1 MASERADAVL
11 GLVLAAR
18 YRVEAVI
25 GDAHAGGTVFRGRD
39 VQTGNNVVIRCP
51 SVPEELS
58 GAALLQ
64 ALDAFQAEAKTLR
77 ALSEASADVEK
88 LLAAGVTGLP
98 SGERVPFTVFEWLAG
113 RSFERHLAERGPGT
127 SSIGEA
133 IAILEPAARALA
145 AAHAMGVAH
154 RDVRPANLWLAETGG
169 RTALKVAAFGLATRV
184 GPHEPAFAPEYGAP
198 EHFKR
203 SYGVVGP
210 ATDVYGLALCIVEL
224 VTGKRALTGADPAEL
239 YLATSDL
246 GRRPTLRAH
255 GASPSEALEAVIQRA
270 VAVDPKRRWQSAREL
285 WDALLAS
292 VPELT
297 PAAPSVRS
305 GGQPSAIAEAIAAAT
320 PPPPRSLP
328 APVLS
333 GVPSGASLPPLEDAR
348 LGDSAR
354 NVPPKSSERAAPGA
368 EPKERGGTW
377 AWLAMAVIG
386 VIAIAVIFAKVGKA
400 PGKADAGAPSAK
412 PSAASSAP
420 ASSSVAASS
429 APASPSLAV
438 PSASA
443 ALAASVSATPSATA
457 SAPASASSAA
467 KGAAPPDMLKVTPGT
482 FVMGSD
488 TDGKGE
494 KPKHEVRL
502 TRAYYIDRTEVR
514 ADAYATCVK
523 EKACTTNNVHTGPI
537 IETAWGCNTDK
548 DRPTHPANCVDRHQA
563 EKYCVFAG
571 KRLPTEAEWEYA
583 ARGSDGRDYPWGS
596 DPPTQCTQAILLY
609 MKGECSGAAARAAR
623 RGTWE
628 VGTTVDGKSAFG
640 ALDMAGNVWEWV
652 ADGYE
657 SYPKEAVENPKV
669 ALGNRGVLR
678 GGSWD
683 YAVTSAKSTYRLP
696 FGATFSN
703 VGIGFRCA
711 KDAE

>member
-11 GLVLAAR
+11 GTVLAAR

-39 VQTGNNVVIRCP
+39 VQTGNHVVIRCP

-58 GAALLQ
+58 GTALLQ
-64 ALDAFQAEAKTLR
+64 ALDGFQAEAKTLR

-154 RDVRPANLWLAETGG
+154 RDVRPANLWLAEAGG

-224 VTGKRALTGADPAEL
+224 VTGRRALTGADPAEL

-285 WDALLAS
+285 WDALLAA

-305 GGQPSAIAEAIAAAT
+305 
-320 PPPPRSLP
+320 
-328 APVLS
+328 
-333 GVPSGASLPPLEDAR
+333 
-348 LGDSAR
+348 
-354 NVPPKSSERAAPGA
+354 
-368 EPKERGGTW
+368 
-377 AWLAMAVIG
+377 
-386 VIAIAVIFAKVGKA
+386 
-400 PGKADAGAPSAK
+400 
-412 PSAASSAP
+412 
-420 ASSSVAASS
+420 
-429 APASPSLAV
+429 
-438 PSASA
+438 
-443 ALAASVSATPSATA
+443 
-457 SAPASASSAA
+457 
-467 KGAAPPDMLKVTPGT
+467 APP
-482 FVMGSD
+482 
-488 TDGKGE
+488 
-494 KPKHEVRL
+494 
-502 TRAYYIDRTEVR
+502 A
-514 ADAYATCVK
+514 
-523 EKACTTNNVHTGPI
+523 
-537 IETAWGCNTDK
+537 
-548 DRPTHPANCVDRHQA
+548 
-563 EKYCVFAG
+563 
-571 KRLPTEAEWEYA
+571 
-583 ARGSDGRDYPWGS
+583 
-596 DPPTQCTQAILLY
+596 
-609 MKGECSGAAARAAR
+609 
-623 RGTWE
+623 
-628 VGTTVDGKSAFG
+628 
-640 ALDMAGNVWEWV
+640 
-652 ADGYE
+652 
-657 SYPKEAVENPKV
+657 
-669 ALGNRGVLR
+669 
-678 GGSWD
+678 
-683 YAVTSAKSTYRLP
+683 
-696 FGATFSN
+696 
-703 VGIGFRCA
+703 
-711 KDAE
+711 